1 MTKNVIISVYNK
13 TDLDI
18 ISKFLIKKKFTIYS
32 TGGTSDFLK
41 KNNIPHIEISKYTK
55 QKEILGGRVKTLHP
69 KIFGGLLGTTSQSHQ
84 QELKTEKIV
93 NFDMLIINLYPFE
106 DTIKKT
112 QNSDE
117 IIEMIDIGGHSL
129 IRAAIKNYT
138 KTTPVVSPADYKQI
152 IRKLPRSQI
161 EKKKYA
167 IKALQHITQ
176 YDIAITNWFQGIK
189 INEYPLRYGENP
201 QQKAVALVND
211 KSFVQL
217 GGEKKLSYN
226 NLLDL
231 DAAINIAYHSSSKEN
246 ICTIVKHNIPC
257 GGAVKKRQKDSY
269 LKALA
274 GDPLSAFGGVV
285 AFNQKLTLETAKL
298 LIKNFYE
305 VVAAPSFEKDAIKL
319 LQIKK
324 NLRILKVRKFK
335 NTTEQRSIFAG
346 ALIQDS
352 NTKKSQIKSIYGA
365 NQLNK
370 DQINFFVNMLKYIK
384 SNAIAIFDKDSLIA
398 QSGGQTSR
406 VDALQNCFYKLKLK
420 HDYKKLTNLFLFSDA
435 FFPFTDSLEFIKKEK
450 IKINIFAPMG
460 SQNDEKIESYVKK
473 NKLNFFR
480 LSDRHF
486 KH

>member
-1 MTKNVIISVYNK
+1 MTKNVIISVYDK

-18 ISKFLIKKKFTIYS
+18 IAKFLIKKKFTIYS

-69 KIFGGLLGTTSQSHQ
+69 KIFGGLLGTKSQVHQ
-84 QELKTEKIV
+84 EELKSEKIV

-106 DTIKKT
+106 ETIKKT
-112 QNSDE
+112 KKTDE

-152 IRKLPRSQI
+152 IRKLPNSKV
-161 EKKKYA
+161 EKRKYA
-167 IKALQHITQ
+167 VKALQHITQ
-176 YDIAITNWFQGIK
+176 YDIAIANWFQGIK
-189 INEYPLRYGENP
+189 TEEYPLRYGENP

-211 KSFVQL
+211 NSFKQL

-231 DAAINIAYHSSSKEN
+231 DAAINIAYQSSSKEE

-257 GGAVKKRQKDSY
+257 GGAIKKRQEDSY

-274 GDPLSAFGGVV
+274 GDPLSAFGGIV

-298 LIKNFYE
+298 IVQNFYE
-305 VVAAPSFEKDAIKL
+305 VVAAPGFEKDVIKL
-319 LQIKK
+319 LQTKK

-335 NTTEQRSIFAG
+335 NPTEQRSIFAG

-352 NTKKSQIKSIYGA
+352 NTKKSEIEPIYG
-365 NQLNK
+365 NNKLNK
-370 DQINFFVNMLKYIK
+370 DQLNFFVNILKYIK
-384 SNAIAIFDKDSLIA
+384 SNAIALFDNDSLVS

-406 VDALQNCFYKLKLK
+406 VDALQNCFYKLKQK
-420 HDYKKLTNLFLFSDA
+420 HDCKKFKYLSLFSDA

-450 IKINIFAPMG
+450 IKINIYAPMG
-460 SQNDEKIESYVKK
+460 SQNDEKIISFVKK
-473 NKLNFFR
+473 NKLNFFKM
-480 LSDRHF
+480 SDRHF